1 MFLTFITFLPII
13 GAFFLAFFPKEN
25 EGAIKQ
31 TALAVAA
38 ADFLLS
44 LFLWANFDNSTHKMQ
59 FELNISWIESWGIN
73 YHIGLDGISLLL
85 YVMTTF
91 LTLICIIASWDV
103 KKHIREYM
111 MAMLALSTGMLG
123 VFISLDLFIFYVF
136 WEFQLVPMYIIVG
149 VWGGPRRIYAAVK
162 FFIYTAVGSLL
173 MLVAIIWI
181 YFHVK
186 ETTGVATADILTDG
200 RLILGVARG
209 AFPWEMKRLG
219 TPIEHSKEKFTE
231 SLEVLQKLLSEEEVS
246 FSGKYYNFEALTI
259 MPRPITQPIPIMIA
273 AMDPKSI
280 KNAALRGFHVQSTV
294 LSGTRELLMERVNAF
309 RDGCEE
315 LGEKGKL
322 LKLSMQRMM
331 FVAKDEKDA
340 EIKNK
345 LAYEY
350 YKRFDN
356 MFTGPGKVKNGNII
370 PLPRKQSFEE
380 MKDNLL
386 ICPINELIDKLS
398 IYAESGVDEF
408 IISSSFGQEQNE
420 TIESMHKISEEIIPY
435 FKNSK
440 NQVA

>member
-1 MFLTFITFLPII
+1 MDFNHFLTSYMPNPNVGSKVHFQNMIDQSI
-13 GAFFLAFFPKEN
+13 LAEKLGYKKVSIPEHHLIN
-25 EGAIKQ
+25 LLMMPSPLQ
-31 TALAVAA
+31 MAVKIA
-38 ADFLLS
+38 S
-44 LFLWANFDNSTHKMQ
+44 LTK
-59 FELNISWIESWGIN
+59 NIS
-73 YHIGLDGISLLL
+73 ISTSVAVLPLHD
-85 YVMTTF
+85 MRT
-91 LTLICIIASWDV
+91 
-103 KKHIREYM
+103 
-111 MAMLALSTGMLG
+111 
-123 VFISLDLFIFYVF
+123 
-136 WEFQLVPMYIIVG
+136 
-149 VWGGPRRIYAAVK
+149 YA
-162 FFIYTAVGSLL
+162 G
-173 MLVAIIWI
+173 
-181 YFHVK
+181 
-186 ETTGVATADILTDG
+186 EVATADILTDG

-219 TPIEHSKEKFTE
+219 TPIEYSKEKFTE

-273 AMDPKSI
+273 AMDPNSI

-294 LSGTRELLMERVNAF
+294 LSGTKELLMERVNAF

-340 EIKNK
+340 EKKNK

-398 IYAESGVDEF
+398 VYAEAGVDEF

>member
-1 MFLTFITFLPII
+1 MDFNHFLTSYMPNPNI
-13 GAFFLAFFPKEN
+13 GSKVHFKNMIEQSILAEKLGYKKVSIPEHHLIN
-25 EGAIKQ
+25 LLMMPSPLQ
-31 TALAVAA
+31 MAVKIA
-38 ADFLLS
+38 S
-44 LFLWANFDNSTHKMQ
+44 LTK
-59 FELNISWIESWGIN
+59 NIS
-73 YHIGLDGISLLL
+73 ISTSVAVLPLHD
-85 YVMTTF
+85 MRT
-91 LTLICIIASWDV
+91 
-103 KKHIREYM
+103 
-111 MAMLALSTGMLG
+111 
-123 VFISLDLFIFYVF
+123 
-136 WEFQLVPMYIIVG
+136 
-149 VWGGPRRIYAAVK
+149 YA
-162 FFIYTAVGSLL
+162 G
-173 MLVAIIWI
+173 
-181 YFHVK
+181 
-186 ETTGVATADILTDG
+186 EVATADILTDG

-219 TPIEHSKEKFTE
+219 TPIEYSKEKFTE

-273 AMDPKSI
+273 AMDPNSI

-294 LSGTRELLMERVNAF
+294 LSGTKELLMERVNAF

-340 EIKNK
+340 EKKNK

-370 PLPRKQSFEE
+370 PLPRKQSFDE
-380 MKDNLL
+380 MRDNLL

-398 IYAESGVDEF
+398 IYAEAGVDEF

>member
-1 MFLTFITFLPII
+1 MDFNHFLTSYMPNPKVGSKVHFQNMIEQSI
-13 GAFFLAFFPKEN
+13 LAEKLGYKKVSIPEHHLIN
-25 EGAIKQ
+25 LLMMPSPLQ
-31 TALAVAA
+31 MAVKIA
-38 ADFLLS
+38 S
-44 LFLWANFDNSTHKMQ
+44 LTK
-59 FELNISWIESWGIN
+59 NIS
-73 YHIGLDGISLLL
+73 ISTSVAVLPLHD
-85 YVMTTF
+85 MRT
-91 LTLICIIASWDV
+91 
-103 KKHIREYM
+103 
-111 MAMLALSTGMLG
+111 
-123 VFISLDLFIFYVF
+123 
-136 WEFQLVPMYIIVG
+136 
-149 VWGGPRRIYAAVK
+149 YA
-162 FFIYTAVGSLL
+162 G
-173 MLVAIIWI
+173 
-181 YFHVK
+181 
-186 ETTGVATADILTDG
+186 EVATADILTDG

-273 AMDPKSI
+273 AMDPNSI

-294 LSGTRELLMERVNAF
+294 LSGTKELLMERVNAF
-309 RDGCEE
+309 REGCEE

-340 EIKNK
+340 EKKNK

-398 IYAESGVDEF
+398 IYAEAGVDEF

-440 NQVA
+440 YQVA

>member
-1 MFLTFITFLPII
+1 MDFNHFLTSYMPNPNVGSKVHFQNMVEQSI
-13 GAFFLAFFPKEN
+13 LAEKLGYKKVSIPEHHLIN
-25 EGAIKQ
+25 LLMMPSPLQ
-31 TALAVAA
+31 MAVKIA
-38 ADFLLS
+38 S
-44 LFLWANFDNSTHKMQ
+44 LTK
-59 FELNISWIESWGIN
+59 NIS
-73 YHIGLDGISLLL
+73 ISTSVAVLPLHD
-85 YVMTTF
+85 MRT
-91 LTLICIIASWDV
+91 
-103 KKHIREYM
+103 
-111 MAMLALSTGMLG
+111 
-123 VFISLDLFIFYVF
+123 
-136 WEFQLVPMYIIVG
+136 
-149 VWGGPRRIYAAVK
+149 YA
-162 FFIYTAVGSLL
+162 G
-173 MLVAIIWI
+173 
-181 YFHVK
+181 
-186 ETTGVATADILTDG
+186 EVATADILTEG

-219 TPIEHSKEKFTE
+219 TPIENSKEKFTE

-246 FSGKYYNFEALTI
+246 FKGKYYNFESLTI

-280 KNAALRGFHVQSTV
+280 KNAAMRGFHVQSTV
-294 LSGTRELLMERVNAF
+294 LSGTKELLMERVNAF
-309 RDGCEE
+309 RDGCDE

-340 EIKNK
+340 EKKNK

-380 MKDNLL
+380 MRENLL

-398 IYAESGVDEF
+398 IYAEAGVDEF

>member
-1 MFLTFITFLPII
+1 MDFNHFLTSYMPDPNVGSKVHFQNMVEQSI
-13 GAFFLAFFPKEN
+13 LAEKLGYKKVSIPEHHLIN
-25 EGAIKQ
+25 LLMMPSPLQ
-31 TALAVAA
+31 MAVKIA
-38 ADFLLS
+38 S
-44 LFLWANFDNSTHKMQ
+44 LTK
-59 FELNISWIESWGIN
+59 NIS
-73 YHIGLDGISLLL
+73 ISTSVAVLPLHD
-85 YVMTTF
+85 MRT
-91 LTLICIIASWDV
+91 
-103 KKHIREYM
+103 
-111 MAMLALSTGMLG
+111 
-123 VFISLDLFIFYVF
+123 
-136 WEFQLVPMYIIVG
+136 
-149 VWGGPRRIYAAVK
+149 YA
-162 FFIYTAVGSLL
+162 G
-173 MLVAIIWI
+173 
-181 YFHVK
+181 
-186 ETTGVATADILTDG
+186 EVATADILTDG

-219 TPIEHSKEKFTE
+219 TPIENSKEKFTE

-246 FSGKYYNFEALTI
+246 FKGKYYNFESLTI

-280 KNAALRGFHVQSTV
+280 KNAAMRGFHVQSTV
-294 LSGTRELLMERVNAF
+294 LSGTKELLMERVNAF
-309 RDGCEE
+309 RDGCDE

-340 EIKNK
+340 EKKNK

-380 MKDNLL
+380 MRENLL

-398 IYAESGVDEF
+398 IYAEAGVDEF

-440 NQVA
+440 YQVA

>member
-1 MFLTFITFLPII
+1 MDFNHFLTSYMPNPNVGSKVHFQNMIEQSI
-13 GAFFLAFFPKEN
+13 LAEKLGYKKVSIPEHHLIN
-25 EGAIKQ
+25 LLMMPSPLQ
-31 TALAVAA
+31 MAVKIA
-38 ADFLLS
+38 S
-44 LFLWANFDNSTHKMQ
+44 LTK
-59 FELNISWIESWGIN
+59 NIS
-73 YHIGLDGISLLL
+73 ISTSVAVLPLHD
-85 YVMTTF
+85 MRT
-91 LTLICIIASWDV
+91 
-103 KKHIREYM
+103 
-111 MAMLALSTGMLG
+111 
-123 VFISLDLFIFYVF
+123 
-136 WEFQLVPMYIIVG
+136 
-149 VWGGPRRIYAAVK
+149 YA
-162 FFIYTAVGSLL
+162 G
-173 MLVAIIWI
+173 
-181 YFHVK
+181 
-186 ETTGVATADILTDG
+186 EVATADILTDG

-231 SLEVLQKLLSEEEVS
+231 SLEVLQKLLTDEEVS
-246 FSGKYYNFEALTI
+246 FNGKYYNFEALTI
-259 MPRPITQPIPIMIA
+259 MPRPITKPIPIMIA
-273 AMDPKSI
+273 AMDPNSI

-370 PLPRKQSFEE
+370 PLPRKQNFEE

-398 IYAESGVDEF
+398 IYAEAGVDEF